1 MISISWWCGGGEEE
15 GSHKLM
21 MLEGSV
27 RFSPRWVILK
37 LSSAARFGA
46 VRYAAKKRLMIIVL
60 RGEPSSRIIS
70 TDNKKDCSCY
80 STLTRSDF
88 LFAVP
93 RSIPSTCV
101 HNQFLKLFFY
111 SPSIF
116 ESCSKGM
123 GVVTLRSYVKNPL
136 LDRFQRLCECCSK
149 TTCETH
155 RPFRWYFHAK
165 LEFVFISLFLSEILL
180 DNS

>member
-1 MISISWWCGGGEEE
+1 MISISWWCGGGKEE

-70 TDNKKDCSCY
+70 TDNKKRLQLLFHSHLFRL
-80 STLTRSDF
+80 LTRRPTLHSF
-88 LFAVP
+88 TLCSQSVSEAILLFAFNFWIVFKGDGG
-93 RSIPSTCV
+93 RYFT
-101 HNQFLKLFFY
+101 FLRKESALGSFSAALRMLFQN
-111 SPSIF
+111 
-116 ESCSKGM
+116 
-123 GVVTLRSYVKNPL
+123 YV
-136 LDRFQRLCECCSK
+136 
-149 TTCETH
+149 
-155 RPFRWYFHAK
+155 W
-165 LEFVFISLFLSEILL
+165 
-180 DNS
+180 NS